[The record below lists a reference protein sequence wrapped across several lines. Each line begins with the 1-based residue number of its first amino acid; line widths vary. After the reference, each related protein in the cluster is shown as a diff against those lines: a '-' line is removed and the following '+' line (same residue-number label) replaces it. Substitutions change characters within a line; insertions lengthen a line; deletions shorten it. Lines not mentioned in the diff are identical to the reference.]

1 MPLLSPRP
9 AACLL
14 IALSA
19 ACAKEAPPPQEARTV
34 EGECADVYGG
44 QVCTWATIDATDRVT
59 EFGATI
65 PLATIEGAPAEM
77 EMAWPPAAQ
86 ASLALPGAVRAATGM
101 QHFTVNWE
109 AGGHPPGPYLTPHF
123 DFHFYS
129 IPATDRMAIDCS
141 DTTKPATLPVGYA
154 MEDPE
159 VPGLGVLVGTCV
171 PQMGM
176 HSLPASEMGSTDIFS
191 ATVVMGYYQGQPIF
205 VEPMIARAKLL
216 ERASFEM
223 PMPLVEGAPADAPR
237 PRSVVAT
244 YDAEANAYRI
254 AFAVP

>member
-1 MPLLSPRP
+1 MLLHSSRP
-9 AACLL
+9 AACLV
-14 IALSA
+14 IALST

-77 EMAWPPAAQ
+77 EMAWPPLAQ
-86 ASLALPGAVRAATGM
+86 ASLALPEAVRAATGM

-129 IPATDRMAIDCS
+129 IPATERMAIDCT

-154 MEDPE
+154 LEDPE

-176 HSLPASEMGSTDIFS
+176 HSLPADEMGSTEVFS
-191 ATVVMGYYQGQPIF
+191 ATMVMGYYRGKPIF
-205 VEPMIARAKLL
+205 VEPMLARAKLL
-216 ERASFEM
+216 ERASFEL
-223 PMPLVEGAPADAPR
+223 PMPTIEGAPADAVP
-237 PRSVVAT
+237 PKGMVAT